1 MCLVKFLGT
10 VIHCRNSLCKF
21 FAHCPALLRLLKPN
35 SCLKVFQRILQRLHG
50 GRSLSVCLSVV
61 IYDYGDEW
69 PRTLEEE
76 NRKVLTIKSPNL
88 WCPLNLRPSS
98 LSTLLQLNLFSS
110 RLPVSLSIYSER
122 VRVLCLSLLQCWQKN
137 FKTTTNFFFFLSSS
151 APCNGI
157 IHKVNYFQRRTDEFP
172 PPQIG

>member
-1 MCLVKFLGT
+1 MCLVKFLGK

-21 FAHCPALLRLLKPN
+21 FAHCPSQTFKTQLLFKSISTDPATTSRW
-35 SCLKVFQRILQRLHG
+35 SF
-50 GRSLSVCLSVV
+50 SVCLSVV

-122 VRVLCLSLLQCWQKN
+122 VRVLCLSRLQCWQKN